1 MSRNTVERALYQ
13 LCVDRS
19 AKQRFKEE
27 PEKFLARF
35 AMTEDERA
43 MVLGFDVKALQAY
56 GINPMLTMGYWQ
68 ELSPQRDMKT
78 YMTRLRDVQQGEAVF
93 SAALKG

>member
-1 MSRNTVERALYQ
+1 MSRNTVERVLHQ

-27 PEKFLARF
+27 PEKFLERF
-35 AMTEDERA
+35 ALSEAERA
-43 MVLGFDVKALQAY
+43 MVLAFDVKALQAY
-56 GINPMLTMGYWQ
+56 GVNPMLTMGFWQ

-78 YMTRLRDVQQGEAVF
+78 YMMKLRDMNDGEAVF
-93 SAALKG
+93 SAGLKG

>member
-1 MSRNTVERALYQ
+1 MI
-13 LCVDRS
+13 
-19 AKQRFKEE
+19 
-27 PEKFLARF
+27 
-35 AMTEDERA
+35 
-43 MVLGFDVKALQAY
+43 LGFDVKALQAY

-78 YMTRLRDVQQGEAVF
+78 YMTKLRDVNDGEAVF